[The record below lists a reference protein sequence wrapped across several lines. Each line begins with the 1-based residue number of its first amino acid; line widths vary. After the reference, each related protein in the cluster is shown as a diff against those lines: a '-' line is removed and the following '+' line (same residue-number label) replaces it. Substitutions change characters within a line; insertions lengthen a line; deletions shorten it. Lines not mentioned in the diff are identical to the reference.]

1 MRLAD
6 RLFGPGIPTALAWTL
21 LFYVAHV
28 FCVGWIASSESFLA
42 LAIIACAISWW
53 RGEIRVEW
61 HPVYFPLMLF
71 LFGSALSAFAT
82 PHPARAL
89 FQIGEWFSFCVF
101 VLAVSLYR
109 TVPRMDKVGPSVFLA
124 LGFFLALYGMFQYFV
139 EGYGHSPLDTRIKG
153 PTAHV
158 MTLSGIVL
166 PIALMLLIDALDR
179 KRPLVILGALLTT
192 LVLVLTFTR
201 GAWIGWIAGFA
212 TIPLRRRVRGIYWLA
227 PIAVIAITFA
237 PMSVFSRFISS
248 ADVAQSSNL
257 DRIRMAQAGIEIIR
271 DHPVLGVGPNGV
283 KSTYPLY
290 RKHDAPRF
298 KIPHLHN
305 NVLQLWA
312 ERGVTTLAA
321 YLLLMAT
328 VLRECWRVGP
338 GEGRA
343 RVYADA
349 GIAIVVALF
358 VAGLFEFNFGDT
370 EVLLTTLNLFA
381 FLLAGI
387 ERQRALAIAP
397 GPLANAFPPP
407 PVVGL
412 NTSPLDQGRP

>member
-42 LAIIACAISWW
+42 LSIIAAAISWW
-53 RGEIRVEW
+53 RGELRAEW
-61 HPVYFPLMLF
+61 HPVYFPLMLY
-71 LFGSALSAFAT
+71 LFGSALSTFAT
-82 PHPARAL
+82 ANPLRSL
-89 FQIGEWFSFCVF
+89 FQIGEWFSFSVF
-101 VLAVSLYR
+101 VLAVTLYR
-109 TVPRMDKVGPSVFLA
+109 TVPRLHKVGPSVFLA
-124 LGFFLALYGMFQYFV
+124 LGFFLALYGAFQYFV

-166 PIALMLLIDALDR
+166 PISLMLLIDALDR
-179 KRPLVILGALLTT
+179 RKPLVILGAIFTT
-192 LVLVLTFTR
+192 GVLVLTFTR
-201 GAWIGWIAGFA
+201 GAWIGWIAGFV

-227 PIAVIAITFA
+227 PIAVLAFTLS

-248 ADVAQSSNL
+248 VDVAQSSNL
-257 DRIRMAQAGIEIIR
+257 DRIRMAQAGLEIIR
-271 DHPVLGVGPNGV
+271 DHPVLGVGPNRV

-298 KIPHLHN
+298 RIPHLHN
-305 NVLQLWA
+305 NIIQTWA
-312 ERGVTTLAA
+312 ERGITALAG
-321 YLLLMAT
+321 YLLLMFT
-328 VLRECWRVGP
+328 VLRACWRVKP

-349 GIAIVVALF
+349 GFAIVVALF

-370 EVLLTTLNLFA
+370 EVLLTMLNLFA
-381 FLLAGI
+381 LVLAGI
-387 ERQRALAIAP
+387 ERERGRQGSPKLP
-397 GPLANAFPPP
+397 ANAIPAS
-407 PVVGL
+407 PVLDL
-412 NTSPLDQGRP
+412 NTSPLDQSRP